1 MSLTRWPQTRQLLGA
16 VVILAL
22 LPAGSVIAQEM
33 VLPEPL
39 VQEHTL
45 TLREGT
51 WGGTMTPPGGETE
64 EITYAVKTV
73 DGELA
78 ITLES
83 RLFGTVPATEIRL
96 WHLDGKGSSEMAII
110 QFSWTH
116 GPTMD
121 CTLWLHEAG
130 SYEGEC
136 KDPSGESGYLTM
148 VPPQGG

>member
-1 MSLTRWPQTRQLLGA
+1 MSLIRWPQTRQLLGA

-73 DGELA
+73 DGELTIILGVPNGRRA
-78 ITLES
+78 
-83 RLFGTVPATEIRL
+83 VPASDIRL
-96 WHLDGKGSSEMAII
+96 EPDTLY
-110 QFSWTH
+110 FSWTP
-116 GPTMD
+116 GTRVD
-121 CTLWLHEAG
+121 CTLRLQEDG